1 MNVQMRL
8 ITSDNIEQLT
18 SKSDSS
24 ISIPSKNIIGSPD
37 KAGKFINKN
46 IDEDVDDEYNEDLQI
61 DTNEEDNLDKFD
73 SINDTIVQHNI
84 FNVGDTVVHVPSK
97 NLRPWKIKQID
108 NSKKQENII
117 IFTLLMDNLG
127 NNNDLPAK
135 SIIQEKV
142 FNNKTQSFNIPVYL
156 TTSINEIKHFTS
168 DEIIPSVVIGNDS
181 GLVKDEEYTN
191 IRQNV
196 NKLSDGESGKKEI
209 IFKLDNEREEESKDG
224 DENQGIIVSDSVKT
238 IKLN

>member
-1 MNVQMRL
+1 
-8 ITSDNIEQLT
+8 
-18 SKSDSS
+18 
-24 ISIPSKNIIGSPD
+24 
-37 KAGKFINKN
+37 
-46 IDEDVDDEYNEDLQI
+46 
-61 DTNEEDNLDKFD
+61 
-73 SINDTIVQHNI
+73 
-84 FNVGDTVVHVPSK
+84 
-97 NLRPWKIKQID
+97 
-108 NSKKQENII
+108 
-117 IFTLLMDNLG
+117 MDNLG

-156 TTSINEIKHFTS
+156 TTSINEIKHFTT

-196 NKLSDGESGKKEI
+196 NKLSDDESGRKEI
-209 IFKLDNEREEESKDG
+209 ILKLDNEREEESKDG
-224 DENQGIIVSDSVKT
+224 GEDQGIIVSDSVKT